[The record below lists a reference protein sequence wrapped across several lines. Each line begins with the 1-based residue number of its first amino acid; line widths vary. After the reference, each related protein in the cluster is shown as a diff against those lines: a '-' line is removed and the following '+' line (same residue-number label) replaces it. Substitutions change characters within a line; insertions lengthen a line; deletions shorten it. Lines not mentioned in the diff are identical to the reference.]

1 MRKYILLILLT
12 IFSGQSIA
20 DEDTERLLEGCKLLA
35 KMYDSNNDIN
45 ILNSLTLSPAD
56 TMMAGYCKGM
66 IDAFLQFKPTHYY
79 CKNRDWHMV
88 AQRIASIKSGE
99 FLSNNSNDDIEDILT
114 RGCR

>member
-1 MRKYILLILLT
+1 MKKYILLILLT

-66 IDAFLQFKPTHYY
+66 VDAFLQFGSWQY
-79 CKNRDWHMV
+79 CNHNNWHKV
-88 AQRIASIKSGE
+88 AKRIASIESSE
-99 FLSNNSNDDIEDILT
+99 ILSDNSDLDVKDILKE
-114 RGCR
+114 GCR